1 MSAQTAKKAPPYGA
15 IALRKDI
22 IEELDRLAAKLGLTR
37 DELAEKA
44 LLTAMEDIDD
54 ELLADAAMKEWEAS
68 DKKTFSL
75 EEVEKRLGLDR

>member
-22 IEELDRLAAKLGLTR
+22 IDELDRLAAKLGMTR
-37 DELAEKA
+37 DALAEEA

-54 ELLADAAMKEWEAS
+54 GLIGDEAMKEWEAS
-68 DKKTFSL
+68 DKTTVTSD
-75 EEVEKRLGLDR
+75 EVRDILGLDR

>member
-54 ELLADAAMKEWEAS
+54 ELLADAAMKEWIAS
-68 DKKTFSL
+68 GKETVSL
-75 EEVEKRLGLDR
+75 EEVEKNLGLGR

>member
-1 MSAQTAKKAPPYGA
+1 MPASTAKTLPPYGA

-22 IEELDRLAAKLGLTR
+22 IAEIDRLAAKMGMTR

-54 ELLADAAMKEWEAS
+54 GLMADEAMKEWEAS
-68 DKKTFSL
+68 GKETVSL